1 MIIQNAKLRG
11 KEGLWNI
18 VVKDGKFGLITQSLE
33 TTANEEVI
41 DVGGSLVRH
50 RSLNLTFTWTQ
61 H

>member
-18 VVKDGKFGLITQSLE
+18 VVKDGKFGQITQSLE

-41 DVGGSLVRH
+41 DVGARWSCH